1 MLLHLDIIVLSKL
14 FKDKVMNIKIVG
26 VIVAIAV
33 LLFSV
38 SRCSSD
44 KQESTLSF
52 VQPSQVDS
60 SIGAKRKGIFSK
72 WLSALEHKK
81 RIKNKYYKK
90 TYPAYVEMDVLG
102 NRRVLEMDLK
112 PDFHWHVSAGHL
124 LDEFPKMH
132 IKQTMNNGKS
142 LLSLF
147 IIERDGFKVF
157 TAVWV
162 SNSAFS
168 RESKKLL
175 AYGVYPPDFE

>member
-1 MLLHLDIIVLSKL
+1 
-14 FKDKVMNIKIVG
+14 MNIKIIG
-26 VIVAIAV
+26 AIIAIAV

-44 KQESTLSF
+44 KQESTPSF
-52 VQPSQVDS
+52 VQASQLNS
-60 SIGAKRKGIFSK
+60 SMDAKRKVVFSK

-90 TYPAYVEMDVLG
+90 TYPAYIEMDSLG
-102 NRRVLEMDLK
+102 NRRVLEIDLK

-124 LDEFPKMH
+124 LDEFPQMH

-142 LLSLF
+142 LLSLY
-147 IIERDGFKVF
+147 IIEKDGFKVF

-162 SNSAFS
+162 SNSVFS
-168 RESKKLL
+168 RESKKLQ
-175 AYGVYPPDFE
+175 AYGIHPPEFE

>member
-1 MLLHLDIIVLSKL
+1 
-14 FKDKVMNIKIVG
+14 MNIKIVG

-38 SRCSSD
+38 SRCSSNR
-44 KQESTLSF
+44 QGATPSF
-52 VQPSQVDS
+52 VQASQLDS
-60 SIGAKRKGIFSK
+60 SMDAKRKVVFSK

-90 TYPAYVEMDVLG
+90 TYPAYIEMDSLG
-102 NRRVLEMDLK
+102 NRRVLEIDLK

-124 LDEFPKMH
+124 LDKFPQMH

-142 LLSLF
+142 LLSLY

-162 SNSAFS
+162 SNSVFS
-168 RESKKLL
+168 REAKKLQS
-175 AYGVYPPDFE
+175 YGIYPPEFE

>member
-1 MLLHLDIIVLSKL
+1 
-14 FKDKVMNIKIVG
+14 MNIKIIG
-26 VIVAIAV
+26 AIIAIAV

-44 KQESTLSF
+44 KQESTSSF
-52 VQPSQVDS
+52 VQASQLDS
-60 SIGAKRKGIFSK
+60 SMDAKRKVVFSK

-90 TYPAYVEMDVLG
+90 TYPAYIEMDSLG
-102 NRRVLEMDLK
+102 NRRVLEIDLK

-132 IKQTMNNGKS
+132 IKQTMNNAKS
-142 LLSLF
+142 LLSLY

-162 SNSAFS
+162 SNSVFS
-168 RESKKLL
+168 REAKKLQS
-175 AYGVYPPDFE
+175 YGIYPPEFE